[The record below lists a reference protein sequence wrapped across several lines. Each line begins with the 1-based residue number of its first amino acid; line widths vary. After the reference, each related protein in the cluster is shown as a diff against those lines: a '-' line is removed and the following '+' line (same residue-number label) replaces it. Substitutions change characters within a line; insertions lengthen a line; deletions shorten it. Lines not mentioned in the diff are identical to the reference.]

1 MILFQCPVETL
12 SLVLQAVE
20 SPGERLEVAR
30 KLRVSS
36 VVVDV
41 LLAQKDRAALLRK
54 LNQLDL
60 ICCFVQSLKIWD
72 KLILSD

>member
-1 MILFQCPVETL
+1 MVTDIRKRVILFQCPVETL

-54 LNQLDL
+54 LNQLNSYL
-60 ICCFVQSLKIWD
+60 GFFLN
-72 KLILSD
+72 

>member
-41 LLAQKDRAALLRK
+41 LLAQKDRAAFLRK
-54 LNQLDL
+54 LNQLNSYLGFFFL
-60 ICCFVQSLKIWD
+60 IKKSGIY
-72 KLILSD
+72 